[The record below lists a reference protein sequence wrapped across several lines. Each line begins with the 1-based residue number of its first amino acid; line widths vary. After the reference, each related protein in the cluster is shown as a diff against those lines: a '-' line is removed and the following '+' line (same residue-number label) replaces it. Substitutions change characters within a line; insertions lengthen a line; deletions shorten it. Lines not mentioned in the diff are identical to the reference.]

1 MTSPYIA
8 PEYARGSAHM
18 AAASINNTVVTSS
31 QIQKTGGGSIT
42 INPMNSTTNS
52 PTHYSPT
59 NTYTNLTAVS
69 TNAGI
74 QSRGDNLKGGI
85 KRKKSKRRKSK
96 RRKSKKNK

>member
-8 PEYARGSAHM
+8 PDYPRGSPHM

-42 INPMNSTTNS
+42 INPINSTTNS
-52 PTHYSPT
+52 PTNYPPT

-74 QSRGDNLKGGI
+74 QSRGDNLKGG
-85 KRKKSKRRKSK
+85 KRKSKRRKSK
-96 RRKSKKNK
+96 RRK